1 MKKHYM
7 KPESFQFSI
16 DKGCYLLADSIE
28 SGRFVDGDPTNT
40 GDGVNIPGVVGE
52 TDENTDPY
60 GGHGQGSGGNG
71 NRSKYGNLW
80 DDFEDEE
87 W

>member
-1 MKKHYM
+1 MKKCYM
-7 KPESFQFSI
+7 KPECAVIALGFTESHM
-16 DKGCYLLADSIE
+16 LTDSE
-28 SGRFVDGDPTNT
+28 STRNVGGEPTNQ
-40 GDGVNIPGVVGE
+40 GLPGTVGE